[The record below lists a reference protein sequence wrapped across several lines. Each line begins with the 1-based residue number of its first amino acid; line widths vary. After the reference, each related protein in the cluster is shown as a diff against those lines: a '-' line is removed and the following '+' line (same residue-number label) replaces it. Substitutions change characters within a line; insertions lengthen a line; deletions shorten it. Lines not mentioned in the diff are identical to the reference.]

1 MPKLSADRLDGT
13 LASECRTLFVDAS
26 CQCYSQE
33 GRSFRLEMRSLP
45 RGDVVW
51 CPVDALVP
59 FRLSLSRPS
68 SSLALL
74 QNRFPPSRPIIFRHV
89 THVLLSALRTRAR
102 TRSILCSRG
111 DAALLIQVHS
121 SKLALIGEGAPPPP
135 APSLPPSH
143 CEPRYYCCLGP
154 PVGTNRPHAER
165 TNGQHLITTSPF
177 SRTKWRG
184 RRE

>member
-1 MPKLSADRLDGT
+1 MPKISADRLDGT

-89 THVLLSALRTRAR
+89 THVLLSALRTRTNSLNFVLKRGRRAVNTSTQLQIGFDR
-102 TRSILCSRG
+102 RRRASASRSF
-111 DAALLIQVHS
+111 
-121 SKLALIGEGAPPPP
+121 P
-135 APSLPPSH
+135 PSLP
-143 CEPRYYCCLGP
+143 L
-154 PVGTNRPHAER
+154 R
-165 TNGQHLITTSPF
+165 TALLLLSWA
-177 SRTKWRG
+177 SRG
-184 RRE
+184 HEQAAC